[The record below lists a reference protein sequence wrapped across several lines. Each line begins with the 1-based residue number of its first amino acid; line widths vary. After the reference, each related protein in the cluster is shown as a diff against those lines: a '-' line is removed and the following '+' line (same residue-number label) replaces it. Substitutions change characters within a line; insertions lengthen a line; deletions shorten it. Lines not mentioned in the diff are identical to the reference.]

1 MYSVYSGNDTIGV
14 REAAFKEV
22 SKYEKKGFVVER
34 IDTDNFSAGILAD
47 AAGATSLFGD
57 QTVYVVDTPSMNK
70 DFYADVIE
78 HLSVLSESE
87 NPFII
92 VESSLLAPEKKKFA
106 KYAEALEEVKGEKGE
121 RFNSFALAE
130 ALSKRDKKSLWLLLQ
145 EARLAGSSDEEI
157 IGILWWQ
164 LKALR
169 LAAKTKSANE
179 AGMKDFPYN
188 KAKRSLSNFK
198 DGDVERISHNLLS
211 VYHDGHLG
219 KRDID
224 LALERWTLTL

>member
-1 MYSVYSGNDTIGV
+1 MLVVYCGNDTIGV
-14 REAAFKEV
+14 REKAFAEV
-22 SKYEKKGFVVER
+22 SKYEKKGYTLER
-34 IDTDNFSAGILAD
+34 VDAENYAAGVLQD

-57 QTVYVVDTPSMNK
+57 QTVYVIDTPSTSK
-70 DFYADVIE
+70 DFYADVTE
-78 HLSVLSESE
+78 HLEILRESE
-87 NPFII
+87 NPFIVI
-92 VESSLLAPEKKKFA
+92 EGSLLAPEKKKFA
-106 KYAEALEEVKGEKGE
+106 KYAQSLEEVKGESSE

-130 ALSKRDKKSLWLLLQ
+130 ALAKRDKKSLWLLLQ
-145 EARLAGSSDEEI
+145 EARLSGSSDEEI

-169 LAAKTKSANE
+169 LAAKTKSAQE

-188 KAKRSLSNFK
+188 KAKRALGNFK
-198 DGDVERISHNLLS
+198 DGDVERISHSLLS

-224 LALERWTLTL
+224 LALEKWCLTL